1 MPRFFF
7 HVADG
12 KDILDTEGTELADFK
27 EARAQ
32 AVVFSGEL
40 LRDLG
45 GKFWNRSE
53 WQLRV
58 QDEAGAKVC
67 TLTLSADR
75 S

>member
-12 KDILDTEGTELADFK
+12 KDILDTEGTE
-27 EARAQ
+27 
-32 AVVFSGEL
+32 GEL